1 MENKICV
8 RSTKQTVPEKESEI
22 EKEREEREKIHI
34 EEDREKITVDHK
46 NSIDHK
52 KRLPKKKM
60 TPLENSEQN
69 PVEFINHIFLILLFA
84 IPSSFLYRL
93 GATYTTSIDQ

>member
-69 PVEFINHIFLILLFA
+69 PVEFINHIFFNTFVRYPLLISLPFRCH
-84 IPSSFLYRL
+84 IHHVH
-93 GATYTTSIDQ
+93 